1 MNEDLRTGPPDSAR
15 VPLKTYA
22 TPRLMVHGSLRDI
35 TRKVGKHAKV
45 DGGFIVNKRNSAP

>member
-1 MNEDLRTGPPDSAR
+1 MNEGLRTGPPDSAR